1 MTAQVSAGDVGVL
14 STRQVRGPG
23 LDHLQQ
29 VPTAQAVQRAGVLA
43 AVVGRKAVEVI
54 GRARGEGLVVGTF
67 VAREGGF
74 VRVCRV
80 LMQVYEGE
88 VIVAII
94 GIVSVRMSGAAMA
107 TPTLPS
113 RLIVEL

>member
-14 STRQVRGPG
+14 STRPVRGPG

-29 VPTAQAVQRAGVLA
+29 VPTAEAVQRAGALA

-80 LMQVYEGE
+80 LMQVYEG
-88 VIVAII
+88 
-94 GIVSVRMSGAAMA
+94 GSDSGDHRYRLGKNVWRCHGDANA
-107 TPTLPS
+107 T
-113 RLIVEL
+113 